1 MAKIVRL
8 TESDLNRLVRRVIKE
23 QSKKVISEQWLNK
36 LIGSL
41 EQKLVQRFEQKAVM
55 GVEQLFKNALSNSKN
70 VIMGENGITHLVSA
84 SGAKIAYDDL
94 RSLFANLANGSI
106 TVEQA
111 KKFLPR
117 DLPTIPNFRQQFE
130 TIMGSAENKG
140 ASSTSQKVVN
150 DMSNARKM
158 SHGGYAGS
166 N

>member
-41 EQKLVQRFEQKAVM
+41 EQKLVQRFEQKAVTA
-55 GVEQLFKNALSNSKN
+55 VEQLFKNALSNSKN
-70 VIMGENGITHLVSA
+70 ILIGDNGITHLVSA
-84 SGAKIAYDDL
+84 RGTKIAYEDI
-94 RSLFANLANGSI
+94 RALFANLANGSM
-106 TVEQA
+106 TVEQV
-111 KKFLPR
+111 KRWLPQ
-117 DLPTIPNFRQQFE
+117 DLPTIPEFREKFV
-130 TIMGSAENKG
+130 TIMASAENKG
-140 ASSTSQKVVN
+140 VSSTSGKVAN

-158 SHGGYAGS
+158 PHGGYAGS

>member
-1 MAKIVRL
+1 MAKIIRL
-8 TESDLNRLVRRVIKE
+8 TESDLNRIV
-23 QSKKVISEQWLNK
+23 KKVINEQWFKK

-41 EQKLVQRFEQKAVM
+41 EQKLIQRFEQKAIT

-70 VIMGENGITHLVSA
+70 VLMGDEGITHLLSA
-84 SGAKIAYDDL
+84 SGTKVAYDDL

-130 TIMGSAENKG
+130 TLMGSAERKG
-140 ASSTSQKVVN
+140 VTSSSGKVVN